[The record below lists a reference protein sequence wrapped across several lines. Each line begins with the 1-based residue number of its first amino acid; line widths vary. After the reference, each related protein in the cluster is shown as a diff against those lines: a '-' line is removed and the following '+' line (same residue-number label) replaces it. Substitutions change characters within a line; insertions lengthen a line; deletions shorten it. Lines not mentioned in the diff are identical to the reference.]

1 MIAKFLPLRRV
12 ALLHDAARYT
22 FICARSNSSVTGR
35 IPEGLSAQF
44 EYSPGRPG
52 DQKTKRDRHAPK
64 PKPQLE
70 TPPTEEQLER
80 MQRTLFL
87 GRISKAAKH
96 ADVKEFCQ
104 MHGATP

>member
-1 MIAKFLPLRRV
+1 MAKFLPLRRV
-12 ALLHDAARYT
+12 AALFDTARYAS
-22 FICARSNSSVTGR
+22 ICVRSNSSVTSR
-35 IPEGLSAQF
+35 IREGLPVEF

-52 DQKTKRDRHAPK
+52 DQRHQERDRLAPK
-64 PKPQLE
+64 PKRQPE

-80 MQRTLFL
+80 MQRSLFL
-87 GRISKAAKH
+87 GRISKIAKH